1 MLPDPGEPLFSH
13 EGPLRRA
20 RPADDEKPIGTL
32 TTNIVASRGELPANY
47 AAARFEKE
55 GVEFH
60 VVGTSRP
67 WPEQVYD
74 WEATSFCH
82 GPLYF
87 EEPNAERLGHTA
99 GLAQPFVSGAHFFAR
114 IPALPYMVVA
124 EPPLVTCTYTLGHY
138 RPGSYAP
145 FRYIRM
151 PLSASGAVFQ
161 TGVVLG
167 LVYLIP

>member
-1 MLPDPGEPLFSH
+1 MPDPREPLFSREPSYH
-13 EGPLRRA
+13 RA
-20 RPADDEKPIGTL
+20 RSADDEKPIGAL
-32 TTNIVASRGELPANY
+32 TTNIIASRGELPADY

-55 GVEFH
+55 GTQFH
-60 VVGTSRP
+60 IVGTSRP
-67 WPEQVYD
+67 WLELVYD

-99 GLAQPFVSGAHFFAR
+99 GLAQPVVSGAHFFAR
-114 IPALPYMVVA
+114 IPALPYMTAA
-124 EPPLVTCTYTLGHY
+124 EPPLFTCTYTLGHY

-145 FRYIRM
+145 FRYIRL
-151 PLSASGAVFQ
+151 PLSISGAVAQ
-161 TGVVLG
+161 TGVVMG